1 MVAAARHQG
10 NVIQNP
16 YRAPVTTCTQII
28 RILLYWSGESTARE
42 HCMPPRSHQKWPFRW
57 DLLLRYRFIETIAL
71 WEGRLTT
78 RHLCDT
84 FGIGRQQAS
93 KDINNYIREVGPAN
107 LEYDKF
113 LKGYK
118 PTDEFE
124 PQVTQGLADEY
135 LHLMARNN
143 ELMNV
148 FESLSLNVANVEV
161 LSLPVR
167 DVKPEVLRPIM
178 QAARQQKRLDV
189 DYVSINNPNREGRII
204 VPHTLVY
211 TGLRWH
217 VRAWCE
223 KNQEYRDFVLSRFRD
238 IPDIM
243 DDSEH
248 GKDGDT
254 QWNTRITIRIT
265 PDPRLNR
272 DQQDVVEVD
281 YGMDKGALEVTTRG
295 KLVPYALK
303 LLHIDPKEELADPMA
318 QQIIVENRD
327 ELNPWLFG

>member
-1 MVAAARHQG
+1 M
-10 NVIQNP
+10 P
-16 YRAPVTTCTQII
+16 TDDTT
-28 RILLYWSGESTARE
+28 
-42 HCMPPRSHQKWPFRW
+42 KWPFRW

-93 KDINNYIREVGPAN
+93 KDINNYIREVGPGN
-107 LEYDKF
+107 LEYDKY

-118 PTDEFE
+118 PTAQFT
-124 PQVTQGLADEY
+124 PRVTLGLADEY

-143 ELMNV
+143 ELQNM
-148 FESLSLNVANVEV
+148 FESLSLGVANVEV
-161 LSLPVR
+161 LSVPVR

-178 QAARQQKRLDV
+178 QAARQQKRLEV
-189 DYVSINNPNREGRII
+189 DYVSINNPDREGRII

-238 IPDIM
+238 IPEIM
-243 DDSEH
+243 DASDH
-248 GKDGDT
+248 GVDGDT
-254 QWNTRITIRIT
+254 EWNTPVTVRIT
-265 PDPRLNR
+265 PDPRLR
-272 DQQDVVEVD
+272 PEQQEVIEAD
-281 YGMDKGALEVTTRG
+281 YGMVNGALEIKTRG
-295 KLVPYALK
+295 RLVPYVLQ
-303 LLHIDPKEELADPMA
+303 LLHVDAGEPLADATA
-318 QQIIVENRD
+318 QQIVVANRD
-327 ELNPWLFG
+327 ELRHWLFH

>member
-1 MVAAARHQG
+1 MTSR
-10 NVIQNP
+10 P
-16 YRAPVTTCTQII
+16 
-28 RILLYWSGESTARE
+28 E
-42 HCMPPRSHQKWPFRW
+42 QKWPFRW
-57 DLLLRYRFIETIAL
+57 ELLLRYRFIETIAL

-93 KDINNYIREVGPAN
+93 KDINNYLREVAPGN

-118 PTDEFE
+118 PSPGFE
-124 PQVTQGLADEY
+124 PKVTQGLADEY

-148 FESLSLNVANVEV
+148 FESLSLNMANVEV
-161 LSLPVR
+161 LSQPVR
-167 DVKPEVLRPIM
+167 DVKPQVLRPIM
-178 QAARQQKRLDV
+178 QAARLQKRLDV
-189 DYVSINNPNREGRII
+189 DYVSINNPDREGRII

-238 IPDIM
+238 IPEIM
-243 DDSEH
+243 DDSRY
-248 GKDGDT
+248 GVAGDT
-254 QWNTRITIRIT
+254 EWNTIIIIRII
-265 PDPRLNR
+265 PDPRLRR

-281 YGMDKGALEVTTRG
+281 YGMENGALEVRTRA

-303 LLHIDPKEELADPMA
+303 LLHIDPKEQLSDPTA

-327 ELNPWLFG
+327 EVLPWLFG

>member
-1 MVAAARHQG
+1 MTSR
-10 NVIQNP
+10 P
-16 YRAPVTTCTQII
+16 
-28 RILLYWSGESTARE
+28 E
-42 HCMPPRSHQKWPFRW
+42 QKWPFRW
-57 DLLLRYRFIETIAL
+57 ELLLRYRFIETIAL

-93 KDINNYIREVGPAN
+93 KDINNYLREVGPGN

-118 PTDEFE
+118 PAAEFE
-124 PQVTQGLADEY
+124 PKVTQGLADEY

-148 FESLSLNVANVEV
+148 FESLSLNMANVEV
-161 LSLPVR
+161 LSQPVR
-167 DVKPEVLRPIM
+167 DVKPQVLRPIM
-178 QAARQQKRLDV
+178 QAARLQKRLDV
-189 DYVSINNPNREGRII
+189 DYVSINNPDREGRII

-223 KNQEYRDFVLSRFRD
+223 KNLEYRDFVLSRFRD
-238 IPDIM
+238 IPEIM

-248 GKDGDT
+248 GVAGDT
-254 QWNTRITIRIT
+254 EWNTTITIRIV
-265 PDPRLNR
+265 PDPRLRR
-272 DQQDVVEVD
+272 DQRDVVEAD
-281 YGMDKGALEVTTRG
+281 YGMENGALEVNTRG

-303 LLHIDPKEELADPMA
+303 LLHIDPKEELSDPTA
-318 QQIIVENRD
+318 QQIIVENRA
-327 ELNPWLFG
+327 EVLPWLFG

>member
-1 MVAAARHQG
+1 MNNR
-10 NVIQNP
+10 P
-16 YRAPVTTCTQII
+16 
-28 RILLYWSGESTARE
+28 E
-42 HCMPPRSHQKWPFRW
+42 QKWPFRW
-57 DLLLRYRFIETIAL
+57 ELLLRYRFIETIAL

-93 KDINNYIREVGPAN
+93 KDINNYLREVAPGN

-118 PTDEFE
+118 PATDFE
-124 PQVTQGLADEY
+124 PKVTQGLADEY

-148 FESLSLNVANVEV
+148 FESLSLNMANVEV
-161 LSLPVR
+161 LAQPLR
-167 DVKPEVLRPIM
+167 DVKPQVLRPIM
-178 QAARQQKRLDV
+178 QAARLQKRLDV
-189 DYVSINNPNREGRII
+189 DYVSINNPDREGRII

-238 IPDIM
+238 IPEIM

-248 GKDGDT
+248 GVDGDT
-254 QWNTRITIRIT
+254 QWNTNITIRIV
-265 PDPRLNR
+265 PDPRLR
-272 DQQDVVEVD
+272 PDQKEVVEAD
-281 YGMDKGALEVTTRG
+281 YGMENGALEVRTRS

-303 LLHIDPKEELADPMA
+303 MLHIDPKEELADPTA

-327 ELNPWLFG
+327 EVLPWLFG

>member
-1 MVAAARHQG
+1 M
-10 NVIQNP
+10 
-16 YRAPVTTCTQII
+16 T
-28 RILLYWSGESTARE
+28 S
-42 HCMPPRSHQKWPFRW
+42 PPEQKWPFRW
-57 DLLLRYRFIETIAL
+57 ELLLRYRFIETIAL

-93 KDINNYIREVGPAN
+93 KDINNYLREVGPGN

-118 PTDEFE
+118 PAPGFE
-124 PQVTQGLADEY
+124 PKVTQGLADEY

-143 ELMNV
+143 ELTNV
-148 FESLSLNVANVEV
+148 FESLSLNMANVEV
-161 LSLPVR
+161 LSQPVR
-167 DVKPEVLRPIM
+167 DVKPQVLRPIM
-178 QAARQQKRLDV
+178 QAARLQKRLDV
-189 DYVSINNPNREGRII
+189 DYVSINNPDREGRII

-223 KNQEYRDFVLSRFRD
+223 KNLEYRDFVLSRFRD
-238 IPDIM
+238 IPEIM

-248 GKDGDT
+248 GVTGDT
-254 QWNTRITIRIT
+254 QWNTSITIRIV
-265 PDPRLNR
+265 PDPRLRR
-272 DQQDVVEVD
+272 DQRDVVEAD
-281 YGMDKGALEVTTRG
+281 YGMENGALEVSTRC

-303 LLHIDPKEELADPMA
+303 LLHIDPKEELSDPTA
-318 QQIIVENRD
+318 QQIIVENRA
-327 ELNPWLFG
+327 EVLPWLFG

>member
-1 MVAAARHQG
+1 MAAEDNA
-10 NVIQNP
+10 
-16 YRAPVTTCTQII
+16 
-28 RILLYWSGESTARE
+28 
-42 HCMPPRSHQKWPFRW
+42 KWPFRW

-93 KDINNYIREVGPAN
+93 KDINNYIRDVGPAN
-107 LEYDKF
+107 LEYDKY

-118 PTDEFE
+118 PTADFT
-124 PQVTQGLADEY
+124 PRVTQGLADEY

-167 DVKPEVLRPIM
+167 DVKPDVLRPIM
-178 QAARQQKRLDV
+178 QAARQRKRLDV
-189 DYVSINNPNREGRII
+189 DYVSINNPDREGRII

-238 IPDIM
+238 TPEIM
-243 DDSEH
+243 DESEH
-248 GKDGDT
+248 DVAGDIE
-254 QWNTRITIRIT
+254 WNTMVTVHIT
-265 PDPRLNR
+265 PDPRLSAAQR
-272 DQQDVVEVD
+272 EVVEVD
-281 YGMDKGALEVTTRG
+281 FGMVNGALEIPTRG
-295 KLVPYALK
+295 KLVPYVLK
-303 LLHIDPKEELADPMA
+303 LLHVDHREIAGDPTA
-318 QQIIVENRD
+318 QQIVLRNRD
-327 ELNPWLFG
+327 ELHRWLFG

>member
-1 MVAAARHQG
+1 
-10 NVIQNP
+10 
-16 YRAPVTTCTQII
+16 
-28 RILLYWSGESTARE
+28 
-42 HCMPPRSHQKWPFRW
+42 MPPPSAEKWPFRW

-93 KDINNYIREVGPAN
+93 KDINNYIREVGPQN

-118 PTDEFE
+118 PTAEFL

-161 LSLPVR
+161 LTLPVR
-167 DVKPEVLRPIM
+167 DVKPEILRPIM

-189 DYVSINNPNREGRII
+189 DYVSINNPDREGRII

-223 KNQEYRDFVLSRFRD
+223 KNQQYRDFVLSRFRD
-238 IPDIM
+238 IPEIM
-243 DDSEH
+243 DDSAH
-248 GKDGDT
+248 GQSGDT
-254 QWNTRITIRIT
+254 EWNTQVTIRII
-265 PDPRLNR
+265 PDPRLSKA
-272 DQQDVVEVD
+272 QQDVVQVD
-281 YGMDKGALEVTTRG
+281 YGMENAALEVSTRG

-303 LLHIDPKEELADPMA
+303 LLHVDLKERLEDPMA
-318 QQIIVENRD
+318 QQIIVENRN
-327 ELNPWLFG
+327 ELKPWLFG

>member
-1 MVAAARHQG
+1 
-10 NVIQNP
+10 
-16 YRAPVTTCTQII
+16 VTS
-28 RILLYWSGESTARE
+28 RPE
-42 HCMPPRSHQKWPFRW
+42 QKWPFRW
-57 DLLLRYRFIETIAL
+57 ELLLRYRFIETIAL

-93 KDINNYIREVGPAN
+93 KDINNYLREVAPGN
-107 LEYDKF
+107 LVYDKF

-118 PTDEFE
+118 PAPDFE
-124 PQVTQGLADEY
+124 PKVTQGLADEY

-148 FESLSLNVANVEV
+148 FESLSLNMANVEV
-161 LSLPVR
+161 LSQPVR
-167 DVKPEVLRPIM
+167 DVKPQVLRPIM
-178 QAARQQKRLDV
+178 QAARLQKRLDV
-189 DYVSINNPNREGRII
+189 DYVSINNPDREGRII

-238 IPDIM
+238 IPEIM

-248 GKDGDT
+248 GVAGDT
-254 QWNTRITIRIT
+254 EWNTNITIRIV
-265 PDPRLNR
+265 PDPRLRR

-281 YGMDKGALEVTTRG
+281 YGMENGALEVRTRAR
-295 KLVPYALK
+295 LVPYALK
-303 LLHIDPKEELADPMA
+303 LLHIDPKEELSDPTA

-327 ELNPWLFG
+327 EVLPWLFG

>member
-1 MVAAARHQG
+1 
-10 NVIQNP
+10 
-16 YRAPVTTCTQII
+16 
-28 RILLYWSGESTARE
+28 
-42 HCMPPRSHQKWPFRW
+42 MPNAQQAKWPFRW
-57 DLLLRYRFIETIAL
+57 ELLLRYRFIETIAL

-93 KDINNYIREVGPAN
+93 KDINNYIREVAPDN
-107 LEYDKF
+107 LEYDKY

-118 PTDEFE
+118 PTGAFT

-148 FESLSLNVANVEV
+148 FESLSLDVANVEV
-161 LSLPVR
+161 LSVPVR

-223 KNQEYRDFVLSRFRD
+223 KNLQYRDFVLSRFRD
-238 IPDIM
+238 IPEIM
-243 DDSEH
+243 DNSEH
-248 GKDGDT
+248 GAEGDT
-254 QWNTRITIRIT
+254 DWNTQVTVRIT
-265 PDPRLNR
+265 PDPRLAQEQR
-272 DQQDVVEVD
+272 EVVEAD
-281 YGMDKGALEVTTRG
+281 YGMENGALEVRSRAR
-295 KLVPYALK
+295 LVSYVLR
-303 LLHIDPKEELADPMA
+303 LLHIDPNEVKEDPTA
-318 QQIIVENRD
+318 QQIVLENRD
-327 ELNPWLFG
+327 ELQPWLFG

>member
-1 MVAAARHQG
+1 
-10 NVIQNP
+10 
-16 YRAPVTTCTQII
+16 
-28 RILLYWSGESTARE
+28 
-42 HCMPPRSHQKWPFRW
+42 MPPRTNKKWPFRW
-57 DLLLRYRFIETIAL
+57 ELLLRYRFIETIAL

-93 KDINNYIREVGPAN
+93 KDINNYIREVGAGN

-118 PTDEFE
+118 PTDNFQ

-148 FESLSLNVANVEV
+148 FESLSLNMANVEV

-189 DYVSINNPNREGRII
+189 DYVSINNPDREGRII

-238 IPDIM
+238 IPEIM
-243 DDSEH
+243 DDAEH
-248 GKDGDT
+248 GIAGDS
-254 QWNTRITIRIT
+254 
-265 PDPRLNR
+265 
-272 DQQDVVEVD
+272 E
-281 YGMDKGALEVTTRG
+281 
-295 KLVPYALK
+295 
-303 LLHIDPKEELADPMA
+303 
-318 QQIIVENRD
+318 
-327 ELNPWLFG
+327 

>member
-1 MVAAARHQG
+1 
-10 NVIQNP
+10 
-16 YRAPVTTCTQII
+16 
-28 RILLYWSGESTARE
+28 
-42 HCMPPRSHQKWPFRW
+42 MPDAKWPFRW
-57 DLLLRYRFIETIAL
+57 DLLLRYRYIETIAL

-93 KDINNYIREVGPAN
+93 KDINNYLREVGVGN
-107 LEYDKF
+107 LEYDKY

-118 PTDEFE
+118 PTDDFL
-124 PQVTQGLADEY
+124 PRVTQGLADEY

-143 ELMNV
+143 ELMNM
-148 FESLSLNVANVEV
+148 FESLALNVANVEV
-161 LSLPVR
+161 LSMPVR

-189 DYVSINNPNREGRII
+189 DYVSLNNPDREGRII

-243 DDSEH
+243 DDSPH
-248 GKDGDT
+248 GAEGDT
-254 QWNTRITIRIT
+254 QWNEQVTLQITA
-265 PDPRLNR
+265 DPRLSPE
-272 DQQDVVEVD
+272 QQEVVQVD
-281 YGMDKGALEVTTRG
+281 YGMKNGVLQIPTRA

-303 LLHIDPKEELADPMA
+303 LLHIDAHRELEDPMA
-318 QQIIVENRD
+318 QQIVVQNRS
-327 ELNPWLFG
+327 EIESWLFG

>member
-1 MVAAARHQG
+1 MTSR
-10 NVIQNP
+10 P
-16 YRAPVTTCTQII
+16 
-28 RILLYWSGESTARE
+28 E
-42 HCMPPRSHQKWPFRW
+42 QKWPFRW
-57 DLLLRYRFIETIAL
+57 ELLLRYRFIETIAL

-93 KDINNYIREVGPAN
+93 KDINNYLREVAPGN
-107 LEYDKF
+107 LVYDKF

-118 PTDEFE
+118 PAPDFE
-124 PQVTQGLADEY
+124 PKVTQGLADEY

-148 FESLSLNVANVEV
+148 FESLSLNMANVEV
-161 LSLPVR
+161 LSQPVR
-167 DVKPEVLRPIM
+167 DVKPQVLRPIM
-178 QAARQQKRLDV
+178 QAARLQKRLDV
-189 DYVSINNPNREGRII
+189 DYVSINNPDREGRII

-238 IPDIM
+238 IPEIM

-248 GKDGDT
+248 GVAGDT
-254 QWNTRITIRIT
+254 EWNTNITIRIV
-265 PDPRLNR
+265 PDPRLRR

-281 YGMDKGALEVTTRG
+281 YGMENGALEVRTRAR
-295 KLVPYALK
+295 LVPYALK
-303 LLHIDPKEELADPMA
+303 LLHIDPKEELSDPTA

-327 ELNPWLFG
+327 EVLPWLFG

>member
-1 MVAAARHQG
+1 M
-10 NVIQNP
+10 
-16 YRAPVTTCTQII
+16 AP
-28 RILLYWSGESTARE
+28 G
-42 HCMPPRSHQKWPFRW
+42 
-57 DLLLRYRFIETIAL
+57 
-71 WEGRLTT
+71 
-78 RHLCDT
+78 
-84 FGIGRQQAS
+84 
-93 KDINNYIREVGPAN
+93 N

-118 PTDEFE
+118 PADGFQPRLTA
-124 PQVTQGLADEY
+124 GLADEY

-148 FESLSLNVANVEV
+148 FESLALNMANVEV
-161 LSLPVR
+161 LSQPVR

-189 DYVSINNPNREGRII
+189 DYVSLNHPDREGRII

-238 IPDIM
+238 IPEIM
-243 DDSEH
+243 DESEH
-248 GKDGDT
+248 GMEADT
-254 QWNTRITIRIT
+254 EWNTRVTIRIV
-265 PDPRLNR
+265 PDPRLL
-272 DQQDVVEVD
+272 QEQKEVVEVD
-281 YGMDKGALEVTTRG
+281 YGMEDGALEVTTRG

-303 LLHIDPKEELADPMA
+303 MLHIDPNEEQADPMA
-318 QQIIVENRD
+318 QQIIVENRA
-327 ELNPWLFG
+327 ELLPWLFA

>member
-1 MVAAARHQG
+1 MA
-10 NVIQNP
+10 
-16 YRAPVTTCTQII
+16 
-28 RILLYWSGESTARE
+28 
-42 HCMPPRSHQKWPFRW
+42 SHSDLKWPFRW

-93 KDINNYIREVGPAN
+93 KDINNYIRDVGPGN

-118 PTDEFE
+118 PTPEFK
-124 PQVTQGLADEY
+124 PQVTEGLADEY

-189 DYVSINNPNREGRII
+189 DYVSLNHPDREGRII

-211 TGLRWH
+211 SGLRWH

-223 KNQEYRDFVLSRFRD
+223 KNAEYRDFVLSRFRG

-243 DDSEH
+243 DESEH
-248 GKDGDT
+248 GAESDT
-254 QWNTRITIRIT
+254 EWNTHITVRIV
-265 PDPRLNR
+265 PDPRLNPE
-272 DQQDVVEVD
+272 QQEVVEMD
-281 YGMDKGALEVTTRG
+281 YGMENGVLEVSTRAR
-295 KLVPYALK
+295 LVPYVLH
-303 LLHIDPKEELADPMA
+303 LLHIEPKELAEDSTA
-318 QQIIVENRD
+318 QQIVVENRS
-327 ELNPWLFG
+327 ELKPWLFG